1 MSLATPSH
9 RRRTRLVDRIA
20 AGAISAGGGMI
31 LLATALLVIF
41 LVVECLPL
49 LRKGSAAP
57 EPTVHD
63 GPALAATEDEYR
75 ETVAV
80 VSPDATLRLVGR
92 TGENDRLELEGAAAP
107 LHEAAFSPDGRLLAV
122 RDDSGRVLLWSW
134 RQRVR
139 WHGDERVLVP
149 SLRPLAAL
157 GDIGTG
163 ALLAVDGDASRAGLL
178 FRDAAGADL
187 VVVADG
193 EGETTHL
200 AMDAPAEVGAMTS
213 DLGQV
218 WVAGRAQLGWF
229 RNPAGAEMP
238 PSAAAPLT
246 TLPTA
251 ATVLLGD
258 TTLLLGDD
266 RGVVAGWQAL
276 AGEVAGSWVLDRSA
290 SFGGA
295 GRVEDVASSQRD
307 KSFAVLRPGSGV
319 VDYLT
324 TRERVVTLPS
334 FPADAAILKLS
345 PRLNGAYAVTAAGAV
360 HRWSLDL
367 HYPEASLA
375 TLFLPVRYEGYAK
388 ADLVW
393 QSSGSTA
400 GFEPKLSLIPLI
412 VGTFKGALYALVF
425 SAPLA
430 LAGALYVNQFASRRL
445 REVVKPVVEL
455 MAAVPSVVVGFLA
468 ALFVAPLVREH
479 LVFTLEIL
487 LLLPLITG
495 LAMLWSAAPATWRR
509 ALEGWRELAAVGFIL
524 TGLLVVL
531 YQLAGP
537 LENALFGGDI
547 EHWMYTG
554 MGITYD
560 QRNALV
566 VGFAL
571 GFAVIPIIFTIAEDA
586 FSNVPPSLVAA
597 SLALGATRWQA
608 ARTVVVPAA
617 SPGLFAAVMLGLGR
631 AVGETMIV
639 LMATGNTPIMSMS
652 PFNGFRTMSASI
664 AVELPEAPYGGTL
677 YRVLILTALMLFV
690 ATFVI
695 NLIAAAVS
703 ERLRRRFGRLAG

>member
-31 LLATALLVIF
+31 LMATALLVVF

-49 LRKGSAAP
+49 LGKGTATP
-57 EPTVHD
+57 EPTIHD
-63 GPALAATEDEYR
+63 GPALAATEDQYR
-75 ETVAV
+75 ESVAV
-80 VSPDATLRLVGR
+80 VAPDATLRLVGR
-92 TGENDRLELEGAAAP
+92 SGEKDRLELEGAAAP

-149 SLRPLAAL
+149 SLRALAAL
-157 GDIGTG
+157 DSIGTG
-163 ALLAVDGDASRAGLL
+163 SLLAVDGDATRAGIL
-178 FRDAAGADL
+178 FRDAAGATL
-187 VVVADG
+187 AIVEDG
-193 EGETTHL
+193 EGTVTHL
-200 AMDAPAEVGAMTS
+200 TMDAPAEVGAMTS
-213 DLGQV
+213 DAGQV
-218 WVAGRAQLGWF
+218 WVAGAAQLAWF
-229 RNPAGAEMP
+229 RSPAGAEAEP
-238 PSAAAPLT
+238 TAVAPLT
-246 TLPTA
+246 KRPTA

-258 TTLLLGDD
+258 TTLLLGDEG
-266 RGVVAGWQAL
+266 GVVAGWQAL

-290 SFGGA
+290 SFGGD
-295 GRVEDVASSQRD
+295 GRVEEVASSQRD

-324 TRERVVTLPS
+324 TRERVATLPS
-334 FPADAAILKLS
+334 FPAEAVILKLS
-345 PRLNGAYAVTAAGAV
+345 PRLDGAFAVTAGGAV
-360 HRWSLDL
+360 HRWSLDVN
-367 HYPEASLA
+367 HPEVSLA

-393 QSSGSTA
+393 QSSASSS

-412 VGTFKGALYALVF
+412 VGTFKGALYALIF

-487 LLLPLITG
+487 LLLPLVTG
-495 LAMLWSAAPATWRR
+495 LALLWSTAPATWRR
-509 ALEGWRELAAVGFIL
+509 ALDGWRELAAVAVIL
-524 TGLLVVL
+524 TGLLAAL
-531 YQLAGP
+531 YELAAP
-537 LENALFGGDI
+537 LENVLFGGDI
-547 EHWMYTG
+547 EHWMYTS

-597 SLALGATRWQA
+597 SLALGATRWQS

-703 ERLRRRFGRLAG
+703 KRLRRRFGRLAG